1 MKKRKKRPS
10 PEQIVRKI
18 QDANQVLTEGG
29 GVAAVFTALNVTEA
43 ACDGWRDPRVG
54 LKAKDAKTPKN
65 LDTQNLQLEKPFV
78 ETGHEKS

>member
-29 GVAAVFTALNVTEA
+29 GVAAVFTELNVTEA
-43 ACDGWRDPRVG
+43 TCDGWRDPCVG
-54 LKAKDAKTPKN
+54 FKAKDAKTPKN